1 MKYKSKANQYTAL
14 AIFPIVG
21 AILIYFFV
29 KSTFAGS
36 LFSFIVP
43 FATMFSLIFILIG
56 IVLVIISFT
65 QWYEIT
71 NDKIIGRHLTKIEIP
86 FSSIKEINLIN
97 VENNIRVRYGNPK
110 AMGMGFQLAS
120 KTIGASSNLNKNKL
134 EDINSILNK
143 YNKETTLTKLKV
155 FNSQTLVIS
164 TKNGEH
170 RILPNNMG
178 EFIFELNEKYMKSQG
193 RKLKINSSKII
204 T

>member
-1 MKYKSKANQYTAL
+1 MAFG
-14 AIFPIVG
+14 FPYLT
-21 AILIYFFV
+21 LI
-29 KSTFAGS
+29 
-36 LFSFIVP
+36 LFSTLIKFI
-43 FATMFSLIFILIG
+43 SFIELKG
-56 IVLVIISFT
+56 ISILVRCLPIILSLVISYHWVNDI
-65 QWYEIT
+65 IT
-71 NDKIIGRHLTKIEIP
+71 NTIPINMKIIGRHLTKIEIP